1 MIYLKGLYKVD
12 VETETEGDQVGI
24 MTIIF
29 AIICCRIDYWGSE
42 RPTAPQ
48 VLPPPPLR
56 YSPLLKFS
64 VYM

>member
-12 VETETEGDQVGI
+12 VETETETETETEGDQVGI
-24 MTIIF
+24 MTITF

-48 VLPPPPLR
+48 VLPPPP
-56 YSPLLKFS
+56 PLDILLC
-64 VYM
+64 